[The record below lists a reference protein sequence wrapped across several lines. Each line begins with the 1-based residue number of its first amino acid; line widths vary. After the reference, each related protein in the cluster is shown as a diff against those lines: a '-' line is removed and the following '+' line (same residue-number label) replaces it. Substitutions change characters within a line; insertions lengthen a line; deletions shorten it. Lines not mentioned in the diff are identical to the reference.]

1 MSDVYKML
9 NMENFC
15 WSLWENSITRIL
27 KVTLDSILTVIV
39 VDKAEDRALNIYLK
53 NNILAIFQCSRSQTS
68 LERQIFN
75 DFDIL
80 IILKVRNLVSSP
92 ALTLATRI
100 YISITCACFL
110 CNLKIADARNVVF
123 STGYLLS
130 CWRQY
135 EKKEKSNHGTA
146 EHYCPSFLLIRI
158 KSKSPKIKNQKVGPT
173 LSSLPLATG
182 ATQQQP
188 MLWAPHFVWLTVGN
202 ADTASNWSSGAIIVD
217 IWKICIL
224 QVFKNTDEKFTKEED

>member
-1 MSDVYKML
+1 ML
-9 NMENFC
+9 NTENFF
-15 WSLWENSITRIL
+15 WSLWETSITWIL

-39 VDKAEDRALNIYLK
+39 VNKAEDRALNIYLK
-53 NNILAIFQCSRSQTS
+53 NNILAIFQCSHSQTS

-123 STGYLLS
+123 FQL
-130 CWRQY
+130 
-135 EKKEKSNHGTA
+135 GTCSLVGGNMRRRRSPIMA
-146 EHYCPSFLLIRI
+146 LQSKYCPSFLLIGI
-158 KSKSPKIKNQKVGPT
+158 KSKSPKIKNQKVRPT
-173 LSSLPLATG
+173 LSSLLLATG
-182 ATQQQP
+182 ATQQQA

-224 QVFKNTDEKFTKEED
+224 QVFKNTDEKYTKEED

>member
-1 MSDVYKML
+1 ML
-9 NMENFC
+9 NMDNFC

-53 NNILAIFQCSRSQTS
+53 NNIMAIFQCSRSQTS

-123 STGYLLS
+123 FNWVPALLLEAIWEEGEVQS
-130 CWRQY
+130 WHCGALLPKLSFNRYQI
-135 EKKEKSNHGTA
+135 KKSENQ
-146 EHYCPSFLLIRI
+146 
-158 KSKSPKIKNQKVGPT
+158 KSKSRTHSLFSPSGHWSHPATTNALGPT
-173 LSSLPLATG
+173 LR
-182 ATQQQP
+182 
-188 MLWAPHFVWLTVGN
+188 LTNRGKCRH
-202 ADTASNWSSGAIIVD
+202 SFKLIIRCHHC
-217 IWKICIL
+217 WHL
-224 QVFKNTDEKFTKEED
+224 KNMYSTSV